1 MLHGLGGSG
10 RNWTDLAF
18 ALADR
23 AWVLVPDLPG
33 FGQSPPP
40 VDGDYRPATQARRI
54 IDLIEWALTPQAGA
68 GTVSVDHPRPPSAT
82 PRVHLFGNSL
92 GGQIAL
98 RVAAERADL
107 VSSLTLLAPAMPE
120 TWPQAATLPLAFT
133 ALPGFGEVA
142 TAQYLRMPAALR
154 ARRSLEVSLA
164 DPAAARPGVIDDAHQ
179 EAMEADRPSAVA
191 AMALSARTLVH
202 TLLARGSADP
212 WRLAERVAAPTLL
225 IYGRRDPLV
234 NAATVRRATQ
244 SFAEVRSAVMVDAAH
259 VAQLEHPERVARLWH
274 GFLRE
279 TGVLTARMGGLP
291 ASAAA

>member
-10 RNWTDLAF
+10 RNWTDLALT
-18 ALADR
+18 LADG
-23 AWVLVPDLPG
+23 AFVLVPDLPG

-40 VDGDYRPATQARRI
+40 ADGDYRPATQAERV
-54 IDLIEWALTPQAGA
+54 IDLIDWALTAGGGGA
-68 GTVSVDHPRPPSAT
+68 AADRTGRPASAR
-82 PRVHLFGNSL
+82 RVHLFGNSL

-98 RVAAERADL
+98 RVAAERRDL
-107 VSSLTLLAPAMPE
+107 ISSLTLLAPAMPE
-120 TWPQAATLPLAFT
+120 TWPQAATLPLALT
-133 ALPGFGEVA
+133 ALPGFGEAA

-154 ARRSLEVSLA
+154 ARRSLAVSLA
-164 DPAAARPGVIDDAHQ
+164 DPASARPAVIDDAHQ
-179 EAMEADRPSAVA
+179 EAIEADRPSAVA

-202 TLLARGSADP
+202 TLLARGAADP

-234 NAATVRRATQ
+234 NAATVRRATR
-244 SFAEVRSAVMVDAAH
+244 SFAEVHSVVMVDAAH

-279 TGVLTARMGGLP
+279 SGVRPPAQVSGALP
-291 ASAAA
+291 TSAAA